1 VTTPIHDRF
10 LADYDEIESRLGQ
23 LLAAFAKGDGRLVPR
38 LWAECRGR
46 LIAHLETVEGHLIP
60 ALVRARERDAWVLVE
75 EHRHIRAR
83 LTEIGVAVDSH
94 RLRPDSVRDLAD
106 ELHAH
111 AVGEDRL
118 LYQWADSHLD
128 ELARTS
134 ALDALHRGLYPP
146 DASAG

>member
-10 LADYDEIESRLGQ
+10 LADYDAIETRLGQ
-23 LLAAFAKGDGRLVPR
+23 LFAAFARDDGHDGPR
-38 LWAECRGR
+38 LWAECQSR
-46 LIAHLETVEGHLIP
+46 LIAHLETVERHLIP

-83 LTEIGVAVDSH
+83 LTEIGAAVDSH
-94 RLRPDSVRDLAD
+94 RLRRDAVRDFVD

-118 LYQWADSHLD
+118 LYRWSDAHLD

-134 ALDALHRGLYPP
+134 ALDALHQGLYPP